1 MRAEGREYLK
11 RVGPLLLGGAVA
23 CSAAAA
29 ALTNAVDEPAFEV
42 ALHLMIV
49 VGVGVSALFG
59 AFGRSATAL
68 GLMVIAVAV
77 AAVAQRLG
85 PVPFLDVMYPAEVS
99 ADEDLTW
106 ATLVAWMMVGFCLM
120 LARRHNILFAVVSGL
135 AIFGLVG
142 TINLNAAMLVAFA
155 VFVFAVVFIWG
166 YEHLLNVGESL
177 PHTRGGGRDWLRI
190 ARTQALAGTMLVAL
204 LLIVAMAV
212 GSALYAVGPR
222 LFVGPEGMVR
232 YARWLQVSLLSYG
245 GTLDNFYVG
254 QGPVNLPATPAL
266 RVQADR
272 PALWRGAVFDH
283 YSGRGWSREVTTTA
297 ELERDDEGWFVV
309 PGAQTAVGE
318 RNRQVVTVLSNQPAS
333 VYAAAQPVRARMT
346 EAGMARTRLRYKPV
360 VGFYGTLRTLLTQM
374 PGVEWEV
381 ISVMPPT
388 DPAALRATS
397 TNYPLHIV
405 RRYIEQMEVQA
416 RAELGPIVEEVTAGA
431 QTPYDKAAAIREFLG
446 NTCLYT
452 TRAAAVPRGEDA
464 AAYFV
469 TSGRR
474 GACDLFATAMA
485 VMCRLAGVPTR
496 IATGYQVG
504 EYDDAQEAYIAR
516 LRDAH
521 AWAEVYFPEVGWVP
535 FDVAAPEADAGTDLL
550 DLLRGGWRLRL
561 NRSLTAVWR
570 VMVIIGIAIALISA
584 VVGPG
589 VVVRWLRRRV
599 RSKGP
604 RERMGEA
611 FEWFR
616 RRAGRLA
623 GVGAERWRTP
633 AEVQAALAQAGLAT
647 SGRVRSRFQ
656 DFTGRFYAQRYGRDE
671 PTEHDV
677 RETRAAARR
686 LLEDLR
692 RDLRT
697 LRRRTR
703 RRRR

>member
-23 CSAAAA
+23 CTAAAA
-29 ALTNAVDEPAFEV
+29 ALSNAVDEPAFEV
-42 ALHLMIV
+42 TLHVMIF
-49 VGVGVSALFG
+49 VGVTISALLG
-59 AFGRSATAL
+59 SLGRSATAL
-68 GLMVIAVAV
+68 GVVVIAVAV
-77 AAVAQRLG
+77 AGVAQRLG
-85 PVPFLDVMYPAEVS
+85 PVPFLDVMYPPEIAT
-99 ADEDLTW
+99 DEDLTW
-106 ATLVAWMMVGFCLM
+106 ATLVAWSMVGFCFM
-120 LARRHNILFAVVSGL
+120 LSRRHNILFAVVSGL

-142 TINLNAAMLVAFA
+142 TVNLNTAMLIAFA
-155 VFVFAVVFIWG
+155 VFVFAVVFVWG

-177 PHTRGGGRDWLRI
+177 PHTREGGRDWLRI
-190 ARTQALAGTMLVAL
+190 ARTQALAGTMLVVL
-204 LLIVAMAV
+204 LLTVAMAV

-245 GTLDNFYVG
+245 GTLDKFYVG
-254 QGPVNLPATPAL
+254 QGPVHLPATPAIK
-266 RVQADR
+266 VQADR

-297 ELERDDEGWFVV
+297 ELERDADGWYVV
-309 PGAQTAVGE
+309 PGAGDAAGE
-318 RNRQVVTVLSNQPAS
+318 RNRQIVTILSNQPHAI
-333 VYAAAQPVRARMT
+333 YAAAQPVRARMT
-346 EAGMARTRLRYKPV
+346 EEAMGRARLRYRPALD
-360 VGFYGTLRTLLTQM
+360 FYGTLRTSFTQM

-388 DPAALRATS
+388 DPATLRATS
-397 TNYPLHIV
+397 TNYPPRIV

-416 RAELGPIVEEVTAGA
+416 EAELGPIVAQVTAGA
-431 QTPYDKAAAIREFLG
+431 ETPYDKVAAIREFLST
-446 NTCLYT
+446 TCLYT
-452 TRAAAVPRGEDA
+452 TRAPAVPGGEDA

-474 GACDLFATAMA
+474 GACDLFATSLA
-485 VMCRLAGVPTR
+485 VMCRLAGVPAR
-496 IATGYQVG
+496 IATGYQIG
-504 EYDDAQEAYIAR
+504 EYDDTEGAYIAR
-516 LRDAH
+516 VRDAH

-535 FDVAAPEADAGTDLL
+535 FDVAAAEADAGSDLL
-550 DLLRGGWRLRL
+550 DLLRGPWRIRVNRL
-561 NRSLTAVWR
+561 LAGVWR
-570 VMVIIGIAIALISA
+570 VVVVIAIGLALISA
-584 VVGPG
+584 VVGPS
-589 VVVRWLRRRV
+589 VAVRWLRRRV
-599 RSKGP
+599 RMKNS

-633 AEVQAALAQAGLAT
+633 AEVRDALADVGLAT
-647 SGRVRSRFQ
+647 SGRVRHRFE
-656 DFTGRFYAQRYGRDE
+656 DFIDRFYALRYGRVE
-671 PTEHDV
+671 PAEEDV
-677 RETRAAARR
+677 RATRAAARR

-703 RRRR
+703 RGR